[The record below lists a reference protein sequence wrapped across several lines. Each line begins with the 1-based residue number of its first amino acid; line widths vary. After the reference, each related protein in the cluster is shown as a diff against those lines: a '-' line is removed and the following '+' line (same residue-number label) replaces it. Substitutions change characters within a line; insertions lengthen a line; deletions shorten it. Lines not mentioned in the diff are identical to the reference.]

1 MWLTGVYI
9 YRSRC
14 WSWGER
20 LGCVSLRSWR
30 RSFPGRGLSH
40 AYGGGSLAGVVLT
53 GQEDYTVGDFAFFD
67 HLGGSVGGGWP
78 NHVVQDDKQLQ
89 GGVEAKASDVGV
101 LYALYASQ
109 IVALWEF
116 QLYHYRNDEDS
127 GREKEGFKV
136 CLGFDLWRVR
146 IHILAREH
154 ERVARGTHIQIYW
167 K

>member
-1 MWLTGVYI
+1 M
-9 YRSRC
+9 
-14 WSWGER
+14 
-20 LGCVSLRSWR
+20 RSWR

-78 NHVVQDDKQLQ
+78 DHVVQDDKQLQ

-109 IVALWEF
+109 IVAL
-116 QLYHYRNDEDS
+116 
-127 GREKEGFKV
+127 
-136 CLGFDLWRVR
+136 
-146 IHILAREH
+146 
-154 ERVARGTHIQIYW
+154 
-167 K
+167 